1 MENYSHRFQVNLA
14 GMIDILSNHLYDE
27 KDVYIRELLQNA
39 TDAIRAR
46 KKIDSTLEGKI
57 HASLTGDNNEK
68 TLIVEDNGIGLTE
81 DEVHAFLATIANSSK
96 GEKNFDGE
104 SSNDFI
110 GRFGIG
116 LLSCFIVSDE
126 IVMISTSQKD
136 GGTTEWR
143 GKADGTYSVRKI
155 ETDTREPGTQVYL
168 RLRAGLEDHPECEDV
183 EYLINTLKK
192 YGSSLESNIIVEMN
206 GLEEEINS
214 WTKQFSDKETLS
226 TLSREQIIQYGEY
239 ILGTHFQDYFLIE
252 NESGRTF
259 GIAYM
264 IPHAVQMNAIRK
276 NTVFLNKMFVTSE
289 ANNILPD
296 WSFFAKCV
304 IWTDELQPVA
314 SREAFYKNERLTS
327 VASELGVALKKGI
340 ETLPE
345 EALMKL
351 LATHYLGFKALAS
364 EDAPF
369 LKLIYPYL
377 PVRTLNGEEK
387 LGDIIAKNDVIYY
400 TYSVDDFRQIKDI
413 ARSSGMGMTLI
424 NGGYSY
430 DSPFLAQLSYFVE
443 GTEFVLIQPEEMTD
457 KLRPMTADEKQ
468 AYQPILTEMNSM
480 MAEFDTDVLIKHFE
494 PKDLPI
500 IFIHSTATQE
510 LRELERAVEETTSVF
525 SDILESIQKEQ
536 EPAPLAHLYLNL
548 DNELIKRLFTSGKTV
563 KELSVIVNV
572 LYIQALLLGHYPLKR
587 KEMVLMNQNMLRIL
601 EML

>member
-1 MENYSHRFQVNLA
+1 
-14 GMIDILSNHLYDE
+14 IDILSNHLYDE

-168 RLRAGLEDHPECEDV
+168 RLRAGLEDHPECEEV

-192 YGSSLESNIIVEMN
+192 YGASLESNIIVEIN

-413 ARSSGMGMTLI
+413 ARSSGMTLI

-430 DSPFLAQLSYFVE
+430 DSPILAQLSYFVE
-443 GTEFVLIQPEEMTD
+443 GTEFVLIEPEEMTN
-457 KLRPMTADEKQ
+457 KLRPMTVSEEQ

-510 LRELERAVEETTSVF
+510 LRELERAVEETNSVF

>member
-96 GEKNFDGE
+96 GQKNFDGE

-183 EYLINTLKK
+183 EYLITTLKK

-413 ARSSGMGMTLI
+413 ARSSGMTLI

-430 DSPFLAQLSYFVE
+430 DSPILAQLSYFVE
-443 GTEFVLIQPEEMTD
+443 GTEFILIEPEEMTD
-457 KLRPMTADEKQ
+457 KLRPMTGDEEQ

-480 MAEFDTDVLIKHFE
+480 MVEFDTDVLIKHFE

-510 LRELERAVEETTSVF
+510 LRELERAVEETNSVF

>member
-168 RLRAGLEDHPECEDV
+168 RLRAGLEDHPECKDV

-413 ARSSGMGMTLI
+413 ARSSGMTLI

-430 DSPFLAQLSYFVE
+430 DSPILAQLSYFVE
-443 GTEFVLIQPEEMTD
+443 GTEFILIEPEEMTD
-457 KLRPMTADEKQ
+457 KLRPMTGDEEQ

-510 LRELERAVEETTSVF
+510 LRELERAVEETNSVF

>member
-46 KKIDSTLEGKI
+46 KKTDPTLEGKI
-57 HASLTGDNNEK
+57 HASLIGDINEK
-68 TLIVEDNGIGLTE
+68 TLILEDNGIGLTE

-168 RLRAGLEDHPECEDV
+168 RLRAGLEDHPECEEV

-192 YGSSLESNIIVEMN
+192 YGASLESNIIVEIN

-214 WTKQFSDKETLS
+214 WTKKFSDKETLFK
-226 TLSREQIIQYGEY
+226 LSKEQIIQYGEY

-264 IPHAVQMNAIRK
+264 IPHAVQMNAVRK
-276 NTVFLNKMFVTSE
+276 NTVFLNNMYVTSE

-296 WSFFAKCV
+296 WSFFAKCI

-327 VASELGVALKKGI
+327 VADELGVALKKGI

-413 ARSSGMGMTLI
+413 ARSSGMTLI

-430 DSPFLAQLSYFVE
+430 DSPILAQLSYFVE

-468 AYQPILTEMNSM
+468 AYQPILTEMNNM

-548 DNELIKRLFTSGKTV
+548 DNELIKRLFSSGKSV
-563 KELSVIVNV
+563 DELSVIVNV

-587 KEMVLMNQNMLRIL
+587 KEMELMNQNMLRIL

>member
-1 MENYSHRFQVNLA
+1 M
-14 GMIDILSNHLYDE
+14 
-27 KDVYIRELLQNA
+27 LQNA

-413 ARSSGMGMTLI
+413 ARSSGMTLI

-430 DSPFLAQLSYFVE
+430 DSPILAQLSYFVE
-443 GTEFVLIQPEEMTD
+443 GTEFILIEPEEMTD
-457 KLRPMTADEKQ
+457 KLRPMTGDEEQ

-510 LRELERAVEETTSVF
+510 LRELERAVEETNSVF

>member
-192 YGSSLESNIIVEMN
+192 YGSSLERNIIVEMN

-214 WTKQFSDKETLS
+214 WTKQFSDKETLFK
-226 TLSREQIIQYGEY
+226 LSKEQIIQYGEY

-276 NTVFLNKMFVTSE
+276 NTVFLNNMYVTSE

-296 WSFFAKCV
+296 WSFFAKCI

-314 SREAFYKNERLTS
+314 SREAFYKNERLTI
-327 VASELGVALKKGI
+327 VADELGIALKKGI

-413 ARSSGMGMTLI
+413 ARSSGMTLI

-430 DSPFLAQLSYFVE
+430 DSPILAQLSYFVE
-443 GTEFVLIQPEEMTD
+443 GTEFVLIEPEEMTN
-457 KLRPMTADEKQ
+457 KLRPMTVSEEQ

-510 LRELERAVEETTSVF
+510 LRELERAVEETNSVF

>member
-1 MENYSHRFQVNLA
+1 HRFQVNLA

-68 TLIVEDNGIGLTE
+68 TLIIEDNGIGLTE

-192 YGSSLESNIIVEMN
+192 YGASLESNIIVEMN

-413 ARSSGMGMTLI
+413 ARSSGMTLI

-430 DSPFLAQLSYFVE
+430 DSPILAQLSYFVE

-548 DNELIKRLFTSGKTV
+548 DNELIKRLFTSEKTV

>member
-143 GKADGTYSVRKI
+143 GKADGTFSVRKI

-413 ARSSGMGMTLI
+413 ARSSGMTLI

-430 DSPFLAQLSYFVE
+430 DSPILAQLSYFVE
-443 GTEFVLIQPEEMTD
+443 GTEFVLIEPEEMTN
-457 KLRPMTADEKQ
+457 KLRPMTVSEEQ

-510 LRELERAVEETTSVF
+510 LRELERAVEETNSVF

>member
-369 LKLIYPYL
+369 LKFIYPYL

-413 ARSSGMGMTLI
+413 ARSSGMTLI

-430 DSPFLAQLSYFVE
+430 DSPILAQLSYFVE
-443 GTEFVLIQPEEMTD
+443 GTEFILIEPEEMTD
-457 KLRPMTADEKQ
+457 KLRPMTGDEEQ

-480 MAEFDTDVLIKHFE
+480 MVEFDTDVLIKHFE

-510 LRELERAVEETTSVF
+510 LRELERAVEETSSVF

-548 DNELIKRLFTSGKTV
+548 DNELIKRLFTSEKTV

>member
-351 LATHYLGFKALAS
+351 LATYYLGFKALAS

-413 ARSSGMGMTLI
+413 ARSSGMTLI

-430 DSPFLAQLSYFVE
+430 DSPILAQLSYFVE

>member
-168 RLRAGLEDHPECEDV
+168 RLRAGLEDHPECEEV

-192 YGSSLESNIIVEMN
+192 YGASLESNIIVEIN

-214 WTKQFSDKETLS
+214 WTKKFSDKETLS

-413 ARSSGMGMTLI
+413 ARSSGMTLI

-430 DSPFLAQLSYFVE
+430 DSPILAQLSYFVE
-443 GTEFVLIQPEEMTD
+443 GTEFVLIEPEEMTN
-457 KLRPMTADEKQ
+457 KLRPMTVSEEQ

-510 LRELERAVEETTSVF
+510 LRELERAVEETNSVF

>member
-168 RLRAGLEDHPECEDV
+168 RLRAGLEDHPECEEV

-192 YGSSLESNIIVEMN
+192 YGASLQSNIIVEIN

-413 ARSSGMGMTLI
+413 ARSSGMTLI

-430 DSPFLAQLSYFVE
+430 DSPILAQLSYFVE
-443 GTEFVLIQPEEMTD
+443 GTEFVLIEPEEMTN
-457 KLRPMTADEKQ
+457 KLRPMTVSEEQ

-510 LRELERAVEETTSVF
+510 LRELERAVEETNSVF

>member
-413 ARSSGMGMTLI
+413 ARSSGMTLI

-430 DSPFLAQLSYFVE
+430 DSPILAQLSYFVE
-443 GTEFVLIQPEEMTD
+443 GTEFILIEPEEMTD
-457 KLRPMTADEKQ
+457 KLRPMTGDEEQ

-510 LRELERAVEETTSVF
+510 LRELERAVEETNSVF

>member
-46 KKIDSTLEGKI
+46 KKMDSTLEGKI

-155 ETDTREPGTQVYL
+155 ETNTREPGTQVYL

-226 TLSREQIIQYGEY
+226 TLSSEQIIQYGEY

-252 NESGRTF
+252 NESGKTF

-276 NTVFLNKMFVTSE
+276 NTVFLNNMYVTSE

-327 VASELGVALKKGI
+327 VADELGVALKKGI

-413 ARSSGMGMTLI
+413 ARSSGMTLI

-430 DSPFLAQLSYFVE
+430 DSPILAQLSYFVE
-443 GTEFVLIQPEEMTD
+443 GTEFVLIEPEEMTN
-457 KLRPMTADEKQ
+457 KLRPMTVSEEQ

-510 LRELERAVEETTSVF
+510 LRELERAVEETSSVF

-548 DNELIKRLFTSGKTV
+548 DNELIKRLFTSEKTV

>member
-46 KKIDSTLEGKI
+46 KKIDPTLEGKI
-57 HASLTGDNNEK
+57 HASLIGDINEK
-68 TLIVEDNGIGLTE
+68 TLILEDNGIGLTE

-168 RLRAGLEDHPECEDV
+168 RLRAGLEDHPECEEV

-192 YGSSLESNIIVEMN
+192 YGASLESNIIVEIN

-214 WTKQFSDKETLS
+214 WTKKFSDKETLFK
-226 TLSREQIIQYGEY
+226 LSKEQIIQYGEY

-276 NTVFLNKMFVTSE
+276 NTVFLNNMYVTSE

-296 WSFFAKCV
+296 WSFFAKCI

-327 VASELGVALKKGI
+327 VADELGVALKKGI

-413 ARSSGMGMTLI
+413 ARSSGMTLI

-430 DSPFLAQLSYFVE
+430 DSPILAQLSYFVE

-548 DNELIKRLFTSGKTV
+548 DNELIKRLFSSGKSV
-563 KELSVIVNV
+563 DELSVIVNV

-587 KEMVLMNQNMLRIL
+587 KEMELMNQNMLRIL

>member
-168 RLRAGLEDHPECEDV
+168 RLRAGLEDHPECEEV

-192 YGSSLESNIIVEMN
+192 YGASLESNIIVEIN
-206 GLEEEINS
+206 GLEEEINN
-214 WTKQFSDKETLS
+214 WTKKFSDKETLFK
-226 TLSREQIIQYGEY
+226 LSKEQIIQYGEY

-413 ARSSGMGMTLI
+413 ARSSGMTLI

-430 DSPFLAQLSYFVE
+430 DSPILAQLSYFVE

>member
-39 TDAIRAR
+39 TNAIRAR

-168 RLRAGLEDHPECEDV
+168 RLRAGLEDHPECEEV

-192 YGSSLESNIIVEMN
+192 YGASLESNIIVEIN

-413 ARSSGMGMTLI
+413 ARSSGMTLI

-430 DSPFLAQLSYFVE
+430 DSPILAQLSYFVE
-443 GTEFVLIQPEEMTD
+443 GTEFVLIEPEEMTN
-457 KLRPMTADEKQ
+457 KLRPMTVSEEQ

-510 LRELERAVEETTSVF
+510 LRELERAVEETNSVF

>member
-168 RLRAGLEDHPECEDV
+168 RLRAGLEDHPECEEV

-192 YGSSLESNIIVEMN
+192 YGASLESNIIVEIN

-214 WTKQFSDKETLS
+214 WTKKFSDKETLFK
-226 TLSREQIIQYGEY
+226 LSKEQIIQYGEY

-413 ARSSGMGMTLI
+413 ARSSGMTLI

-430 DSPFLAQLSYFVE
+430 DSPILAQLSYFVE
-443 GTEFVLIQPEEMTD
+443 GTEFILIEPEEMTD
-457 KLRPMTADEKQ
+457 KLRPMTGDEEQ

-480 MAEFDTDVLIKHFE
+480 MVEFDTDVLIKHFE

-510 LRELERAVEETTSVF
+510 LRELERAVEETSSVF

>member
-46 KKIDSTLEGKI
+46 KKTDPTLEGKI
-57 HASLTGDNNEK
+57 HASLIGNINEK
-68 TLIVEDNGIGLTE
+68 TLILEDNGIGLTE

-168 RLRAGLEDHPECEDV
+168 RLRAGLEDHPECEEV

-192 YGSSLESNIIVEMN
+192 YGASLESNIIVEIN

-214 WTKQFSDKETLS
+214 WTKKFSDKETLFK
-226 TLSREQIIQYGEY
+226 LSKEQIIQYGEY
-239 ILGTHFQDYFLIE
+239 ILGTHFQDYCLIE

-276 NTVFLNKMFVTSE
+276 NTVFLNNMYVTSE

-296 WSFFAKCV
+296 WSFFAKCI

-327 VASELGVALKKGI
+327 VADELGVALKKGI

-413 ARSSGMGMTLI
+413 ARSSGMTLI

-430 DSPFLAQLSYFVE
+430 DSPILAQLSYFVE

-548 DNELIKRLFTSGKTV
+548 DNELIKRLFSSGKSV
-563 KELSVIVNV
+563 DELSVIVNV

-587 KEMVLMNQNMLRIL
+587 KEMELMNQNMLRIL

>member
-168 RLRAGLEDHPECEDV
+168 RLRAGLEDHPECEEV

-192 YGSSLESNIIVEMN
+192 YGASLESNIIVEMN

-214 WTKQFSDKETLS
+214 WTKKFSDKETLS

-413 ARSSGMGMTLI
+413 ARSSGMTLI

-430 DSPFLAQLSYFVE
+430 DSPILAQLSYFVE

-510 LRELERAVEETTSVF
+510 LRELERAVEETSSVF

-548 DNELIKRLFTSGKTV
+548 DNELIKRLFTSEKTV

>member
-168 RLRAGLEDHPECEDV
+168 RLRAGLEDHPECEEV

-192 YGSSLESNIIVEMN
+192 YGASLESNIIVEIN

-214 WTKQFSDKETLS
+214 WTKKFSDKETLS

-413 ARSSGMGMTLI
+413 ARSSGMTLI

-430 DSPFLAQLSYFVE
+430 DSPILAQLSYFVE

-548 DNELIKRLFTSGKTV
+548 DNELIKRLFTSEKTV

>member
-46 KKIDSTLEGKI
+46 KKIDPTLEGKI
-57 HASLTGDNNEK
+57 HASLIGDINEK
-68 TLIVEDNGIGLTE
+68 TLILEDNGIGLTE

-168 RLRAGLEDHPECEDV
+168 RLRAGLEDHPECEEV

-192 YGSSLESNIIVEMN
+192 YGASLESNIIVEIN

-214 WTKQFSDKETLS
+214 WTKKFSDKETLFK
-226 TLSREQIIQYGEY
+226 LSKEQIIQYGEY

-276 NTVFLNKMFVTSE
+276 NTVFLNNMYVTSE

-296 WSFFAKCV
+296 WSFFAKCI

-314 SREAFYKNERLTS
+314 SREAFYKNERLTI
-327 VASELGVALKKGI
+327 VADELGVALKKGI

-413 ARSSGMGMTLI
+413 ARSSGMTLI

-430 DSPFLAQLSYFVE
+430 DSPILAQLSYFVE

-457 KLRPMTADEKQ
+457 KLRPMTADEEQ

-548 DNELIKRLFTSGKTV
+548 DNELIKRLFSSGKSV
-563 KELSVIVNV
+563 DELSVIVNV

-587 KEMVLMNQNMLRIL
+587 KEMELMNQNMLRIL

>member
-46 KKIDSTLEGKI
+46 KKIDPTLEGKI

-68 TLIVEDNGIGLTE
+68 TLILEDNGIGLTE
-81 DEVHAFLATIANSSK
+81 EEVHAFLATIANSSK

-126 IVMISTSQKD
+126 IVMISTSKKD

-168 RLRAGLEDHPECEDV
+168 RLRAGLEDHPECEEV

-192 YGSSLESNIIVEMN
+192 YGSSLESNIIVEIN

-214 WTKQFSDKETLS
+214 WTKQFSDKETLFK
-226 TLSREQIIQYGEY
+226 LSREQIIQYGEY

-276 NTVFLNKMFVTSE
+276 NTVFLNNMYVTSE

-327 VASELGVALKKGI
+327 VADELGVALKKGI

-413 ARSSGMGMTLI
+413 ARSSGITLI

-430 DSPFLAQLSYFVE
+430 DSPILAQLSYFVE

-457 KLRPMTADEKQ
+457 KLRPMTADEEQ

-510 LRELERAVEETTSVF
+510 LRELERAVEETNSVF

-548 DNELIKRLFTSGKTV
+548 DNELIKRLFSSGKSV
-563 KELSVIVNV
+563 NELSVIVNV

-587 KEMVLMNQNMLRIL
+587 KEMELMNQNMLRIL

>member
-46 KKIDSTLEGKI
+46 KKIDPTLEGKI
-57 HASLTGDNNEK
+57 HASLIGDINEK
-68 TLIVEDNGIGLTE
+68 TLILEDNGIGLTE

-168 RLRAGLEDHPECEDV
+168 RLRAGLEDHPECEEV

-192 YGSSLESNIIVEMN
+192 YGASLESNIIVEIN

-214 WTKQFSDKETLS
+214 WTKKFSDKETLFK
-226 TLSREQIIQYGEY
+226 LSKEQIIQYGEY

-276 NTVFLNKMFVTSE
+276 NTVFLNNMYVTSE

-296 WSFFAKCV
+296 WSFFAKCI

-327 VASELGVALKKGI
+327 VADELGVALKKGI

-413 ARSSGMGMTLI
+413 ARSSGMTLI

-430 DSPFLAQLSYFVE
+430 DSPILAQLSYFVE
-443 GTEFVLIQPEEMTD
+443 GTEFVLIQPEEMTN
-457 KLRPMTADEKQ
+457 KLRPMTADEEQ
-468 AYQPILTEMNSM
+468 AYQPILTEMNNM

-548 DNELIKRLFTSGKTV
+548 DNELIKRLFSSGKSV
-563 KELSVIVNV
+563 NELSVIVNV

-587 KEMVLMNQNMLRIL
+587 KEMELMNQNMLRIL

>member
-192 YGSSLESNIIVEMN
+192 YGSSLESNIIVEIN

-214 WTKQFSDKETLS
+214 WTKKFSDKETLFK
-226 TLSREQIIQYGEY
+226 LSKEQIIQYGEY

-327 VASELGVALKKGI
+327 VAGELGVALKKGI

-413 ARSSGMGMTLI
+413 ARSSGMTLI

-430 DSPFLAQLSYFVE
+430 DSPILAQLSYFVE
-443 GTEFVLIQPEEMTD
+443 GTEFVLIEPEEMTN
-457 KLRPMTADEKQ
+457 KLRPMTVSEEQ

-510 LRELERAVEETTSVF
+510 LRELERAVEETSSVF

-548 DNELIKRLFTSGKTV
+548 DNELIKRLFTSEKTV

-601 EML
+601 DML

>member
-1 MENYSHRFQVNLA
+1 NYSHRFQVNLA

-413 ARSSGMGMTLI
+413 ARSSGMTLI

-430 DSPFLAQLSYFVE
+430 DSPILAQLSYFVE

>member
-126 IVMISTSQKD
+126 IVVISTSQKD

-413 ARSSGMGMTLI
+413 ARSSGMTLI

-430 DSPFLAQLSYFVE
+430 DSPILAQLSYFVE

-548 DNELIKRLFTSGKTV
+548 DNELIKRLFTSEKTV

>member
-1 MENYSHRFQVNLA
+1 NYSHRFQVNLA

-168 RLRAGLEDHPECEDV
+168 RLRAGLEDHPECEEV

-192 YGSSLESNIIVEMN
+192 YGASLESNIIVEIN

-413 ARSSGMGMTLI
+413 ARSSGMTLI

-430 DSPFLAQLSYFVE
+430 DSPILAQLSYFVE
-443 GTEFVLIQPEEMTD
+443 GTEFVLIEPEEMTN
-457 KLRPMTADEKQ
+457 KLRPMTVSEEQ

-510 LRELERAVEETTSVF
+510 LRELERAVEETNSVF

>member
-1 MENYSHRFQVNLA
+1 MQPMPFVL
-14 GMIDILSNHLYDE
+14 G
-27 KDVYIRELLQNA
+27 
-39 TDAIRAR
+39 

-168 RLRAGLEDHPECEDV
+168 RLRAGLEDHPECEEV

-192 YGSSLESNIIVEMN
+192 YGASLESNIIVEIN

-413 ARSSGMGMTLI
+413 ARSSGMTLI

-430 DSPFLAQLSYFVE
+430 DSPILAQLSYFVE
-443 GTEFVLIQPEEMTD
+443 GTEFVLIEPEEMTN
-457 KLRPMTADEKQ
+457 KLRPMTVSEEQ

-510 LRELERAVEETTSVF
+510 LRELERAVEETNSVF

>member
-168 RLRAGLEDHPECEDV
+168 RLRAGLEDHPECEEV

-192 YGSSLESNIIVEMN
+192 YCASLESNIIVEIN

-413 ARSSGMGMTLI
+413 ARSSGMTLI

-430 DSPFLAQLSYFVE
+430 DSPILAQLSYFVE
-443 GTEFVLIQPEEMTD
+443 GTEFVLIEPEEMTN
-457 KLRPMTADEKQ
+457 KLRPMTVSEEQ

-510 LRELERAVEETTSVF
+510 LRELERAVEETNSVF

>member
-214 WTKQFSDKETLS
+214 WTKQFSDKESLS

-276 NTVFLNKMFVTSE
+276 NTVFLNKIFVTSE

-413 ARSSGMGMTLI
+413 ARSSGMTLI

-430 DSPFLAQLSYFVE
+430 DSPILAQLSYFVE
-443 GTEFVLIQPEEMTD
+443 GTEFILIEPEEMTD
-457 KLRPMTADEKQ
+457 KLRPMTGDEEQ

-510 LRELERAVEETTSVF
+510 LRELERAVEETNSVF

>member
-168 RLRAGLEDHPECEDV
+168 RLRAGLEDHSECEEV

-192 YGSSLESNIIVEMN
+192 YGASLESNIIVEIN

-214 WTKQFSDKETLS
+214 WTKKFSDKETLFK
-226 TLSREQIIQYGEY
+226 LSKEQIIQYGEY

-413 ARSSGMGMTLI
+413 ARSSGMTLI

-430 DSPFLAQLSYFVE
+430 DSPILAQLSYFVE
-443 GTEFVLIQPEEMTD
+443 GTEFILIEPEEMTD
-457 KLRPMTADEKQ
+457 KLRPMTGDEEQ

-480 MAEFDTDVLIKHFE
+480 MVEFDTDVLIKHFE

-510 LRELERAVEETTSVF
+510 LRELERAVEETSSVF

-548 DNELIKRLFTSGKTV
+548 DNELIKRLFTSEKTV

>member
-57 HASLTGDNNEK
+57 HASLIGDINEK
-68 TLIVEDNGIGLTE
+68 TLILEDNGIGLTE

-168 RLRAGLEDHPECEDV
+168 RLRAGLEEHPECEEV

-192 YGSSLESNIIVEMN
+192 YGASLESDIIVEIN
-206 GLEEEINS
+206 GLEEEINN
-214 WTKQFSDKETLS
+214 WTKQFSNKETLFK
-226 TLSREQIIQYGEY
+226 LSKEQIIQYGEY

-276 NTVFLNKMFVTSE
+276 NTVFLNNMYVTSE

-296 WSFFAKCV
+296 WSFFAKCI

-327 VASELGVALKKGI
+327 VADELGVALKKGI

-387 LGDIIAKNDVIYY
+387 LGDIIGKNDVIYY

-413 ARSSGMGMTLI
+413 ARSSGMTLI

-430 DSPFLAQLSYFVE
+430 DSPILAQLSYFVE
-443 GTEFVLIQPEEMTD
+443 GTEFVLIQPEEMTN
-457 KLRPMTADEKQ
+457 KLRPMTADEEQ

-548 DNELIKRLFTSGKTV
+548 DNELIKRLFSSGKSV
-563 KELSVIVNV
+563 DELSVIVNV

-587 KEMVLMNQNMLRIL
+587 KEMELMNQNMLRIL

>member
-387 LGDIIAKNDVIYY
+387 LGDIIVKNDVIYY

-413 ARSSGMGMTLI
+413 ARSSGMTLI

-430 DSPFLAQLSYFVE
+430 DSPILAQLSYFVE

>member
-168 RLRAGLEDHPECEDV
+168 RLRAGLEDHPECEEV

-192 YGSSLESNIIVEMN
+192 YGASLESNIIVEIN

-214 WTKQFSDKETLS
+214 WTKKFSDKETLFK
-226 TLSREQIIQYGEY
+226 LSKEQIIQYGEY

-413 ARSSGMGMTLI
+413 ARSSGMTLI

-430 DSPFLAQLSYFVE
+430 DSPILAQLSYFVE

-572 LYIQALLLGHYPLKR
+572 LYIQALLLGHYPFKR